1 MRDVVERPSAPINVR
16 SPFTGHADVASVSQR
31 NVGEVFSPAV
41 NRISG
46 DQRWPA
52 LEKDDDGLLEE
63 LLQILTARVVGNPYS
78 SDGKFAVSIADLP
91 PGLRAMAATHWLDI
105 SLTLDSI
112 TWHFGNF
119 GEAQLVA
126 ETEAGLRELGLDDL
140 AQCFVEAK
148 ELMLPLLARYTET
161 DGDPYEMLERAGL
174 GTRRDELDQRAS
186 DLDDL
191 KPDESVIYEAWIRYT
206 RRHPERVFGPY
217 AS

>member
-1 MRDVVERPSAPINVR
+1 
-16 SPFTGHADVASVSQR
+16 
-31 NVGEVFSPAV
+31 V
-41 NRISG
+41 NRISD

-52 LEKDDDGLLEE
+52 LEKNDDGLLEE
-63 LLQILTARVVGNPYS
+63 LCQILTARVVGDPYS

-126 ETEAGLRELGLDDL
+126 ETEAGLRELGLDAL

-148 ELMLPLLARYTET
+148 ELMLPLLARRAEPA
-161 DGDPYEMLERAGL
+161 DDAYEMLERAGL
-174 GTRRDELDQRAS
+174 GARRDELDQRAS

-191 KPDESVIYEAWIRYT
+191 KPDKSVIYEAWIRYT
-206 RRHPERVFGPY
+206 RQHPERVFGPS